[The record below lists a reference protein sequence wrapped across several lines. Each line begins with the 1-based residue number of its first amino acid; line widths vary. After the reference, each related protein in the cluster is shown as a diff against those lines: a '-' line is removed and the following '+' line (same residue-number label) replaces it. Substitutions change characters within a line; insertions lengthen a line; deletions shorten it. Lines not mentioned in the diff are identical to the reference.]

1 MVGML
6 CAMSGYKVRA
16 MTYYLYRNT
25 TQKSEVIAQF
35 PDRESAL
42 ELMEQLATREGN
54 PLVSGYSVRDQSLA
68 IYADFE
74 I

>member
-1 MVGML
+1 
-6 CAMSGYKVRA
+6 

-35 PDRESAL
+35 SDKDSAL
-42 ELMEQLATREGN
+42 ELMEQLATHEGN
-54 PLVSGYSVRDQSLA
+54 PLITGYSVRDFALNN
-68 IYADFE
+68 YADFE

>member
-1 MVGML
+1 
-6 CAMSGYKVRA
+6 

-42 ELMEQLATREGN
+42 ELMEQLATREN
-54 PLVSGYSVRDQSLA
+54 DPLVSGYSVRDHALKT
-68 IYADFE
+68 YADFE

>member
-1 MVGML
+1 
-6 CAMSGYKVRA
+6 

-35 PDRESAL
+35 PDRDSAL
-42 ELMEQLATREGN
+42 ELMEELAQRECN
-54 PLVSGYSVRDQSLA
+54 PIVTGYAVRDYSLA
-68 IYADFE
+68 IYAEFE

>member
-1 MVGML
+1 
-6 CAMSGYKVRA
+6 

-25 TQKSEVIAQF
+25 NQKSEVIAQF
-35 PDRESAL
+35 ADRESAL
-42 ELMEQLATREGN
+42 ELMETLATREGN
-54 PLVSGYSVRDQSLA
+54 PHITGYSVRDYSLA

>member
-1 MVGML
+1 
-6 CAMSGYKVRA
+6 

-35 PDRESAL
+35 SDRESAL
-42 ELMEQLATREGN
+42 ELMENLATRESD
-54 PLVSGYSVRDQSLA
+54 PLVSGYSVRDYSLKV
-68 IYADFE
+68 YADFE

>member
-1 MVGML
+1 
-6 CAMSGYKVRA
+6 

-35 PDRESAL
+35 SDRESAL
-42 ELMEQLATREGN
+42 ELMENLATREID
-54 PLVSGYSVRDQSLA
+54 PLVSGYSVRDHALKV
-68 IYADFE
+68 YADFE

>member
-1 MVGML
+1 
-6 CAMSGYKVRA
+6 

-25 TQKSEVIAQF
+25 TNKSEVIAQF
-35 PDRESAL
+35 PDRDSAL
-42 ELMEQLATREGN
+42 ELMEKLAINESN
-54 PLVSGYSVRDQSLA
+54 PIVSGYSVRDHSLA

>member
-1 MVGML
+1 
-6 CAMSGYKVRA
+6 

-35 PDRESAL
+35 SDHESAL

-54 PLVSGYSVRDQSLA
+54 PLVTGYSVRDQSLKT
-68 IYADFE
+68 YADFE
-74 I
+74 L